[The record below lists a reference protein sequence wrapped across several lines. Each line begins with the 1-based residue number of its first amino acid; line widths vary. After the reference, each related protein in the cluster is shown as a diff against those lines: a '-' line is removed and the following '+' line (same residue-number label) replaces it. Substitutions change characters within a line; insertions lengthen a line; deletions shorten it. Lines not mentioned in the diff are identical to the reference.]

1 MAVTHKSPL
10 RKQAILAYT
19 FPRYRHKAIIHENE
33 RRMITMTLAIT
44 NGTII
49 DGHGGNPLTGTLVI
63 EGERITALGRQDQVT
78 IPRDAT
84 VIDAMGGSILPGLID
99 CHVHF
104 LLEYPDI
111 MRGLITQPSL
121 RLLQAIPRMRAT
133 MDAGVTSVRD
143 ASGSPAGLKIA
154 VERGIVAG
162 PRIQIAVS
170 MISQTG
176 GHGDGFY
183 PCCFDIGFFGM
194 RFYDVPSGVADGV
207 DEVRKAVREIL
218 RAGADWIK
226 LATTGGVLST
236 SDAPTSS
243 QLTVEEIATAVYEAA
258 AQEKRCMAHAQGSQG
273 IKNALLGGVAS
284 IEHGV
289 YLNDELID
297 LMIEK
302 DVYLVPTL
310 VAPLAVVEFAKDHP
324 DILPPVMAAKAI
336 EVIEAHKQSFRR
348 AVETGVKV
356 AMGTDSGVGRHGENG
371 RELLLMVENGMT
383 PMQAIIASTANAARL
398 LYLDKNVGTLEVG
411 KQADVVVVNGDILGD
426 IKKIADPTNVKL
438 VLKGGRAAKNTLEV
452 SVPMIAGL
460 V

>member
-1 MAVTHKSPL
+1 M
-10 RKQAILAYT
+10 
-19 FPRYRHKAIIHENE
+19 
-33 RRMITMTLAIT
+33 MLAIT
-44 NGTII
+44 NGVII
-49 DGHGGNPLTGTLVI
+49 DGRGGDPLMGTILI

-78 IPRDAT
+78 VPRDAT
-84 VIDAMGGSILPGLID
+84 VVDAMGGSILPGLID
-99 CHVHF
+99 SHVHF

-133 MDAGVTSVRD
+133 MEAGITTVRD
-143 ASGSPAGLKIA
+143 AGGSPAGLKVA

-162 PRIQIAVS
+162 PRMQIAVS
-170 MISQTG
+170 MITQTG

-183 PCCFDIGFFGM
+183 PCCVDLGFFGM

-207 DEVRKAVREIL
+207 DEVRKVAREIL

-297 LMIEK
+297 LMLEK
-302 DVYLVPTL
+302 DIYLVPTL
-310 VAPLAVVEFAKDHP
+310 VAPLAVVEFAREHP
-324 DILPPVMAAKAI
+324 DILPPMMAAKAKG
-336 EVIEAHKQSFRR
+336 VIEAHQKSFRR
-348 AVETGVKV
+348 AVEAGVKV

-371 RELLLMVENGMT
+371 RELQLMVENGMT
-383 PMQAIIASTANAARL
+383 PMQAIVASTANAAQL
-398 LYLDKNVGTLEVG
+398 LHLDGMVGTLEEG
-411 KQADVVVVNGDILGD
+411 KVADVIVVDGEVSSDIRR
-426 IKKIADPTNVKL
+426 IADPANVKL
-438 VLKGGRAAKNTLEV
+438 VLKGGRAAKNALEAK
-452 SVPMIAGL
+452 VPMLAGL